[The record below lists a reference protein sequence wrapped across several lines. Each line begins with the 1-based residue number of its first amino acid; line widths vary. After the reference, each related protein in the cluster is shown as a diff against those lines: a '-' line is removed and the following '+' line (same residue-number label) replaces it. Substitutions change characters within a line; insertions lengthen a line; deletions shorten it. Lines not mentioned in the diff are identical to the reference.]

1 MSGLSVRL
9 RIQTR
14 EIELKNGAQRK
25 GRKIFAGATTYPEIP
40 KQCTHILEHF
50 RPPNLSAP
58 KTGSI
63 LLLLAPY
70 TMHARWFFVL
80 LCSTY
85 VTKSWTF
92 VLAGL
97 TLRQVRFLHDL
108 ASSTITE
115 EPAVAPSTTVERRLM
130 MPTYLSRFGANISLD
145 NPFGEMVTSKE
156 LAKEQLMSLLS
167 AAKNDQSFDVHLRL
181 EYLSQVLQQYHIPI
195 QTIPF
200 LDLVNRGT
208 WLKAYSSVL
217 RVRESPNIKY
227 NITQIIAG
235 ETPGMGTIMENVQW
249 IYSLPGDVR
258 HMGCLQVR
266 SEYNYTS
273 RGHTLHHLQEHLLLP
288 ETMPEDVETFLAELQ
303 RSIPFETFDPNGI
316 VAEILV
322 RECSHTCI

>member
-25 GRKIFAGATTYPEIP
+25 GRKFFAGATTYPEIP

-130 MPTYLSRFGANISLD
+130 MPTYLS
-145 NPFGEMVTSKE
+145 
-156 LAKEQLMSLLS
+156 
-167 AAKNDQSFDVHLRL
+167 
-181 EYLSQVLQQYHIPI
+181 
-195 QTIPF
+195 
-200 LDLVNRGT
+200 
-208 WLKAYSSVL
+208 
-217 RVRESPNIKY
+217 
-227 NITQIIAG
+227 
-235 ETPGMGTIMENVQW
+235 
-249 IYSLPGDVR
+249 
-258 HMGCLQVR
+258 
-266 SEYNYTS
+266 
-273 RGHTLHHLQEHLLLP
+273 
-288 ETMPEDVETFLAELQ
+288 
-303 RSIPFETFDPNGI
+303 
-316 VAEILV
+316 
-322 RECSHTCI
+322 